1 MYDPFGPDVSAT
13 AETLMCEIRIV
24 HGMRIVNSLNL
35 LRTRSAEI
43 QTLALTSAD
52 GRQIDDHERQEYEGC
67 DSHPHGSITNVLG
80 AVGAI
85 MDKFAATVGYHSG
98 YYWPPL

>member
-13 AETLMCEIRIV
+13 AETLMREIRIV
-24 HGMRIVNSLNL
+24 HGMRIVNGLNL

-43 QTLALTSAD
+43 ETLALTSAD

-67 DSHPHGSITNVLG
+67 NSHPSWKYNKRARRCRRYHG
-80 AVGAI
+80 
-85 MDKFAATVGYHSG
+85 
-98 YYWPPL
+98 